1 MNWYSIHL
9 TEALSGLSSDRVKGL
24 SAEEAGR
31 RLESSGKNL
40 ISGKKGKSI
49 IQKFGEQFSD
59 FLIMIL
65 LAAAVISFAV
75 SYLSGSGDFVDA
87 ILIMAIVFINA
98 VMGVVQETKA
108 ERAIESLQ
116 KMSVPKTRVIRNGE
130 SMEISSED
138 VVPGDVA
145 VFETGDR
152 ITADGRILDCSGLRT
167 EESSLTGESLPVFKS
182 SDALPS
188 ESAPLGERF
197 NMVYS
202 GSTVVG
208 GRCRVLVTDTGM
220 NTEVG
225 KIAGLLD
232 AAETPETPLQKRLDN
247 TGRMLGIAALAI
259 CGLIF
264 ILGIIQ
270 NANILDSFMLAVSL
284 AVAAVPEGLPAI
296 VTIVLALGVQ
306 RMVKKN
312 AVVRKLPAV
321 ETLGSATVICSD
333 KTGTLT
339 QNKMT
344 VLEYSGGSGKEIS
357 PKSKARILTYGAL
370 CTNCEINSIDGT
382 VQGDPTEN
390 AIVIAAQSAGL
401 SKTEAQQRLPRIHE
415 IPFDS
420 RRKLM
425 TTVHTLPDKSVL
437 VITKGAPEV
446 LLSKCSRIDLDGEF
460 ELTNEIRD
468 DILQSNSAM
477 AAKALRVIALA
488 YKRREHMDTKGD
500 DLEKDLTFLGLM
512 GMIDP
517 PRPEVREA
525 VATCRRA
532 GIKPVMITGDHAETA
547 SAIARE
553 LGILRGRSLVIT
565 GRELDEISDE
575 QLRRSISKYGVFARV
590 SPEHK
595 SRIVRAYQE
604 NGDIVAMTGDGVND
618 APALKTAD
626 IGCAMG
632 FTGTD
637 VARDAS
643 DMVLMDD
650 NFSTIVAAVK
660 EGRGIYQNICRTV
673 HFLISCNIGEI
684 LTILVSFLLGRQSPL
699 MPIQLLWVNL
709 VTDSL
714 PALALGSETAD
725 ADIMERKPV
734 NPKSGMFSGGRA
746 FDIFIQGIMVGALAL
761 IAYELGIHTGSHAL
775 GSTYAFAVLSL
786 SQLFHAFNVRSDQSL
801 FKIGFFSNK
810 KMTASFIICFLM
822 QCAVICVPSLSAIFG
837 TAALSFSQWRTVILL
852 SIVPLIAVE
861 ASKLLSN
868 ERFGIFG
875 FYKRAG
881 NTEREN

>member
-1 MNWYSIHL
+1 MNWYSMHL
-9 TEALSGLSSDRVKGL
+9 TEAVSGLSSDRSKGL
-24 SAEEAGR
+24 SGEEAEK
-31 RLESSGKNL
+31 RLGDSGKNL

-59 FLIMIL
+59 FLIVIL

-75 SYLSGSGDFVDA
+75 SYLDGSGDFVDA
-87 ILIMAIVFINA
+87 VLIMAIVLINA

-130 SMEISSED
+130 SIEINSED

-152 ITADGRILDCSGLRT
+152 ITADGRILECSGLRT

-182 SDALPS
+182 ADALPG
-188 ESAPLGERF
+188 ENAPLGERF

-202 GSTVVG
+202 GSTVAG

-247 TGRMLGIAALAI
+247 TGKVLGIAALAV

-270 NANILDSFMLAVSL
+270 HVDILDSFMLAVSL

-344 VLEYSGGSGKEIS
+344 VQEYAGGGGKEIS
-357 PKSKARILTYGAL
+357 PRSKARILTYGAL
-370 CTNCEINSIDGT
+370 CTNCEINGIDGT

-390 AIVIAAQSAGL
+390 AIVNAALSAGL

-420 RRKLM
+420 QRKLM
-425 TTVHTLPDKSVL
+425 TTVHTLPDKGVI

-446 LLSKCSRIDLDGEF
+446 LLSKCRAVDLDGELK
-460 ELTNEIRD
+460 LTDEIRR
-468 DILQSNSAM
+468 DILEANSAM
-477 AAKALRVIALA
+477 AAKALRVIAVA
-488 YKRREHMDTKGD
+488 YKRREQAESRGEE
-500 DLEKDLTFLGLM
+500 LENDLTFLGLM

-517 PRPEVREA
+517 PRPEVRQA
-525 VATCRRA
+525 VATCKRA

-547 SAIARE
+547 AAIARE
-553 LGILRGRSLVIT
+553 LGILRGRKLVIT
-565 GRELDEISDE
+565 GRELDEISDD
-575 QLRRSISKYGVFARV
+575 QLRRNISKYSVFARV

-595 SRIVRAYQE
+595 SRIVQAYQQSGE
-604 NGDIVAMTGDGVND
+604 IVAMTGDGVND
-618 APALKTAD
+618 APALKAAD

-632 FTGTD
+632 LTGTD

-660 EGRGIYQNICRTV
+660 EGRGIYQNICKTV

-714 PALALGSETAD
+714 PALALGSEAAD
-725 ADIMERKPV
+725 ADIMEREPV

-761 IAYELGIHTGSHAL
+761 IAYECGMRADSHAL

-786 SQLFHAFNVRSDQSL
+786 SQLFHALNVRSEQSM

-810 KMTASFIICFLM
+810 KMTCAFIICFLM
-822 QCAVICVPSLSAIFG
+822 QCAVICIPSLSAIFG
-837 TAALSFSQWRTVILL
+837 TVTLTLVQWRTVILL
-852 SIVPLIAVE
+852 STVPLIAVE
-861 ASKLLSN
+861 AGKLLSN

-875 FYKRAG
+875 FYNRAG
-881 NTEREN
+881 KAERDI